1 MRYFTGIVI
10 SFLALFWLAFMPAQA
25 AELPEL
31 PASLAQWYKP
41 ANKRQVWLHTMFG
54 LRRELQALGHYTDKN
69 DLERARRWGQRLL
82 EHYRK
87 LGDMVP
93 EWQQDLD
100 LDEARRLEEALA
112 SGNLQ
117 EAASSGNKLG
127 RSCRSCHREYRA
139 LAAARFRSP
148 DFSGLTFAGPD
159 GKQLSHAEQM
169 QLLSSTT
176 NGLKIALEDGL
187 WDEAS
192 AELGQLGQG
201 LTSLAKGCDQ
211 CHQDAP
217 AKERI
222 LGAATQSQLDSLTKA
237 IAGQDGKT
245 AEASLG
251 SLAVDVCARCHAVHR
266 TLYDLRQQLFP

>member
-1 MRYFTGIVI
+1 MRWFASIVL
-10 SFLALFWLAFMPAQA
+10 SVLALGLMPVYA

-54 LRRELQALGHYTDKN
+54 LRRELQALGHYADRG
-69 DLERARRWGQRLL
+69 DLERARSWGQRLL

-87 LGDMVP
+87 IGEMVP

-100 LDEARRLEEALA
+100 LDEAKKLEQALA
-112 SGNLQ
+112 GGNLQ
-117 EAASSGNKLG
+117 DARSSGNRLG

-139 LAAARFRSP
+139 LAAARLRSP
-148 DFSGLTFAGPD
+148 DFYGLSFAGTD

-169 QLLSSTT
+169 NLLSSTT

-187 WDEAS
+187 WDEA
-192 AELGQLGQG
+192 AGQLGQLREG
-201 LTSLAKGCDQ
+201 LASLAKGCDQ

-217 AKERI
+217 PKERI
-222 LGAATQSQLDSLTKA
+222 LGAATQSQLETLTKA
-237 IAGQDGKT
+237 VAGQDSK
-245 AEASLG
+245 AANASLG
-251 SLAVDVCARCHAVHR
+251 NLAVDVCARCHGVHR
-266 TLYDLRQQLFP
+266 TLADIKGLLFP